1 MSETLSINKIEIKP
15 GTAHTINLPA
25 APLYTQTEM
34 NMPVRVIRGKKDGP
48 RLFVCA
54 AIHGDEINGVEI
66 VRRLL
71 MSRQLSRLRGTLI
84 AVPVVN
90 IYGYTART
98 RYLPDR
104 RDLNRFFPGSPKG
117 SMASRLAHLLME
129 EIVTKCTHGIDLH
142 TGSFQRSNLPH
153 VRTCIDSEDS
163 MRLARAFRAPV
174 ILHSNL
180 RDGSLRE
187 ATNELNIPIL
197 LYEGGEALRF
207 NEHVIRTGL
216 RGVLSVMRTL
226 NMLPNIPSPSKPTI
240 PVTARTNRW
249 VRAPESGTLLVHRN
263 LGSQVSSGDE
273 LGMITDPLGEDV
285 VDVNAPVSGIVIGRT
300 LLPLV
305 YEGEA
310 IFNIAC
316 LDDDGNVSD
325 HLEQS
330 YSNLDSGMDVEEYD
344 PLS

>member
-1 MSETLSINKIEIKP
+1 MKETLSINGIEIRP
-15 GTAHTINLPA
+15 GTEHTINLPV
-25 APLYTQTEM
+25 APLYTQAEM

-66 VRRLL
+66 IRRLL
-71 MSRQLSRLRGTLI
+71 VSRQLSRLRGALI

-90 IYGYTART
+90 IYGYTARV

-104 RDLNRFFPGSPKG
+104 RDLNRFFPGSPQG

-129 EIVTKCTHGIDLH
+129 EIVSKCTHGIDLH
-142 TGSFQRSNLPH
+142 TGSFQRSNLPQI
-153 VRTCIDSEDS
+153 RTCIDNEDA
-163 MRLARAFRAPV
+163 MHLARAFRPPV
-174 ILHSNL
+174 ILHSDL

-187 ATNELNIPIL
+187 AMNQLNIPTL

-207 NEHVIRTGL
+207 DEHVIRAGL
-216 RGVLSVMRTL
+216 RGILSVMRSL
-226 NMLPNIPSPSKPTI
+226 NMLPNMPSPSKQTI
-240 PVTARTNRW
+240 PVTARTHRW
-249 VRAPESGTLLVHRN
+249 VRAPESGTLLIQQK

-273 LGMITDPLGEDV
+273 LGIITDPLGEEV
-285 VDVNAPVSGIVIGRT
+285 TVINAPVSGIVIGRT

-316 LDDDGNVSD
+316 LDDEGNISD
-325 HLEQS
+325 HLKQF
-330 YSNLDSGMDVEEYD
+330 YSNLESDMDMIDYD
-344 PLS
+344 PL

>member
-1 MSETLSINKIEIKP
+1 MREPLNINGIEIRP
-15 GTAHTINLPA
+15 GTAHTINLQVP
-25 APLYTQTEM
+25 PLYTQAEM
-34 NMPVRVIRGKKDGP
+34 NMPVRVVRGKKDGP

-66 VRRLL
+66 IRRLL
-71 MSRQLSRLRGTLI
+71 LSKQLSRLRGTLI

-129 EIVTKCTHGIDLH
+129 EIISKCTHGIDFH
-142 TGSFQRSNLPH
+142 TGSFQRSNLPQI
-153 VRTCIDSEDS
+153 RTCIDNEDS

-174 ILHSNL
+174 ILHFNL

-187 ATNELNIPIL
+187 AMSQLNIPTM

-207 NEHVIRTGL
+207 DEHVIRAGL
-216 RGVLSVMRTL
+216 RGVLSVMRSL
-226 NMLPNIPSPSKPTI
+226 NMLPTVPAPSKETI
-240 PVTARTNRW
+240 PVTARTHRW
-249 VRAPESGTLLVHRN
+249 VRAPESGTLLIQRN

-273 LGMITDPLGEDV
+273 LGIITDPLGEDIAV
-285 VDVNAPVSGIVIGRT
+285 VNSPVSGIVITRT

-316 LDDDGNVSD
+316 LDNDDNVSN
-325 HLEQS
+325 HLNQF
-330 YSNLDSGMDVEEYD
+330 YSNLESDMDMMDYD
-344 PLS
+344 PL